1 MLVFWA
7 PAPAPFRW
15 RRAGLTALLFS
26 LVSRVV
32 APLENSSGG
41 ARRVFSTVGRLDL
54 IASRKD
60 ERLQATGE
68 EGGRCALLRITMGE
82 QRRAWTREGGW
93 GGEEDLAPWRSRRC
107 IGVCGDELGA

>member
-7 PAPAPFRW
+7 PAPAPFRL

-68 EGGRCALLRITMGE
+68 KGGRCALLRLPWGN
-82 QRRAWTREGGW
+82 RRRWVWTRGGGW
-93 GGEEDLAPWRSRRC
+93 DGEEDLALMEEQALHKEW
-107 IGVCGDELGA
+107 